1 MSFIS
6 KGHIA
11 CQGCAALS
19 TANLILNELGPK
31 TVAVI
36 PACCLS
42 VCNGPYPSAAFKIP
56 VVNCAFET
64 AAITAAGIRAGLDRK
79 KEEANVVVLA
89 GDGGTYDIGLQA
101 LSGAAERNDDIIYV
115 CYDNE
120 AYMNTGIQRS
130 SSTPFGAHTM
140 TTPGE
145 GYKREYKKD
154 LIGILKAHDVPY
166 IATATIAKPGDF
178 KKKVRRAKEMK
189 GFRFILAFTPCP
201 TGWKFDPKY
210 SIKMAKLAVDC
221 GLFTLQE
228 IVWGEEETVKKF
240 KVETSKE
247 KFKEYLKLQGRF
259 KHLSDK
265 EIDNFYKSYMNFDW
279 KF

>member
-1 MSFIS
+1 MSLIS

-19 TANLILNELGPK
+19 TANLILNELGPR

-89 GDGGTYDIGLQA
+89 GDGGTYDIGLGA
-101 LSGAAERNDDIIYV
+101 LSGAAERNDNILYV

-130 SSTPFGAHTM
+130 SATPYGAHTM
-140 TTPGE
+140 TTPKE
-145 GYKREYKKD
+145 GYKREHKKD
-154 LIGILKAHDVPY
+154 IIGILKAHDVPY
-166 IATATIAKPGDF
+166 IATATITKPGDF
-178 KKKVRRAKEMK
+178 KKKVRKAKDMK

-210 SIKMAKLAVDC
+210 SIKMARLAVNS
-221 GLFTLQE
+221 GLFPLRE
-228 IVWGEEETVKKF
+228 IVWGEETVKKI
-240 KVETSKE
+240 KTEDSKAV
-247 KFKEYLKLQGRF
+247 FKEYIKLQGRF
-259 KHLSDK
+259 KHLSD
-265 EIDNFYKSYMNFDW
+265 EEVNNFYRAYKNFDW

>member
-1 MSFIS
+1 MSLIS

-19 TANLILNELGPK
+19 TANLILEELGPR

-89 GDGGTYDIGLQA
+89 GDGGTYDIGLGA
-101 LSGAAERNDDIIYV
+101 LSGAAERNDDILYV

-130 SSTPFGAHTM
+130 SSTPYGAHTM
-140 TTPGE
+140 TTPRE
-145 GYKREYKKD
+145 GYKREHKKD
-154 LIGILKAHDVPY
+154 IIGILKAHDVPY
-166 IATATIAKPGDF
+166 IATATIAKPGDL
-178 KKKVRRAKEMK
+178 KKKVRKAKDMK

-210 SIKMAKLAVDC
+210 SIKMARLAVES
-221 GLFTLQE
+221 GLFSLRE
-228 IVWGEEETVKKF
+228 IVWGEETVKKF
-240 KVETSKE
+240 KIEDSKK
-247 KFKEYLKLQGRF
+247 KFKEYIKLQGRF
-259 KHLSDK
+259 KHLSEEEVDY
-265 EIDNFYKSYMNFDW
+265 FYKTYMNFDW
-279 KF
+279 KY

>member
-1 MSFIS
+1 MSLIS

-19 TANLILNELGPK
+19 TANLILNELGPR

-89 GDGGTYDIGLQA
+89 GDGGTYDIGLGA
-101 LSGAAERNDDIIYV
+101 LSGAAERNDNILYV

-130 SSTPFGAHTM
+130 SATPYGAHTM
-140 TTPGE
+140 TTPKE
-145 GYKREYKKD
+145 GYKREHKKD
-154 LIGILKAHDVPY
+154 IIGILKAHDVPY

-178 KKKVRRAKEMK
+178 KKKVRKAKDMK

-210 SIKMAKLAVDC
+210 SIKMARLAVNS
-221 GLFTLQE
+221 GLFPLRE
-228 IVWGEEETVKKF
+228 IVWGEETVKKI
-240 KVETSKE
+240 KTEDSKAV
-247 KFKEYLKLQGRF
+247 FKEYIKLQGRF
-259 KHLSDK
+259 KHLSD
-265 EIDNFYKSYMNFDW
+265 EEVNNFYRAYKNFDW

>member
-1 MSFIS
+1 MSLIS

-89 GDGGTYDIGLQA
+89 GDGGTYDIGLGA
-101 LSGAAERNDDIIYV
+101 LSGAAERNDDILYV

-130 SSTPFGAHTM
+130 SSTPYGAHTT
-140 TTPGE
+140 TTPRE
-145 GYKREYKKD
+145 GYKRENKKD
-154 LIGILKAHDVPY
+154 IVGILKAHDVPY

-178 KKKVRRAKEMK
+178 KKKVRKAKEMK

-201 TGWKFDPKY
+201 TGWKFDPRY
-210 SIKMAKLAVDC
+210 SIKMARLAVES
-221 GLFTLQE
+221 GLFPLRE
-228 IVWGEEETVKKF
+228 IVYGEETVKKI
-240 KVETSKE
+240 KTEDSKAV
-247 KFKEYLKLQGRF
+247 FKEYLKLQGRF
-259 KHLSDK
+259 KHLSD
-265 EIDNFYKSYMNFDW
+265 EEVNNIYLEYMNFYW
-279 KF
+279 KY

>member
-1 MSFIS
+1 V
-6 KGHIA
+6 
-11 CQGCAALS
+11 ALS
-19 TANLILNELGPK
+19 TANLILEELGPK

-79 KEEANVVVLA
+79 KEEATVVVLA
-89 GDGGTYDIGLQA
+89 GDGGTYDIGLGA
-101 LSGAAERNDDIIYV
+101 LSGAAERNDDILYV

-130 SSTPFGAHTM
+130 SSTPYGAHTA
-140 TTPGE
+140 TTPRE
-145 GYKREYKKD
+145 GYKREHKKD
-154 LIGILKAHDVPY
+154 IIGILKAHDVPY
-166 IATATIAKPGDF
+166 IATATIAKPGDL
-178 KKKVRRAKEMK
+178 KKKVRKAKDMK

-210 SIKMAKLAVDC
+210 SIKMARLAVES
-221 GLFTLQE
+221 GLFSLRE
-228 IVWGEEETVKKF
+228 IVWGEETVKKF
-240 KVETSKE
+240 KIEDSKK
-247 KFKEYLKLQGRF
+247 KFKEYIKLQGRF
-259 KHLSDK
+259 KHLSEEEVDY
-265 EIDNFYKSYMNFDW
+265 FYKTYMNFDW
-279 KF
+279 KY

>member
-6 KGHIA
+6 SGHIA

-19 TANLILNELGPK
+19 TARLVLDVMGPK

-42 VCNGPYPSAAFKIP
+42 VCNGAFPSASFKVP

-64 AAITAAGIRAGLDRK
+64 AAVTAAGVRAGLDRK
-79 KEEANVVVLA
+79 GEKDAHVITLA

-101 LSGAAERNDDIIYV
+101 LSGAAERNDNILYI

-130 SSTPFGAHTM
+130 SSTPVDAITM
-140 TTPGE
+140 TTPKAAPEQGH
-145 GYKREYKKD
+145 KKD
-154 LIGILKAHDVPY
+154 ILSIMAAHRVPY
-166 IATATIAKPGDF
+166 IASATIAYPKDLR
-178 KKKVRRAKEMK
+178 KKVEKAKEIE
-189 GFRFILAFTPCP
+189 GFRFLLLFSPCP

-210 SIKMAKLAVDC
+210 AMKMAKLAVNA
-221 GLFTLQE
+221 GIFPLLE
-228 IVWGEEETVKKF
+228 IQNGEVTWTRKPRKGKEHEAAEE
-240 KVETSKE
+240 
-247 KFKEYLKLQGRF
+247 YMRLQGRF
-259 KHLSDK
+259 
-265 EIDNFYKSYMNFDW
+265 EYE
-279 KF
+279 

>member
-1 MSFIS
+1 MSLIS

-19 TANLILNELGPK
+19 TANLILEELGPR

-89 GDGGTYDIGLQA
+89 GDGGTYDIGLGA
-101 LSGAAERNDDIIYV
+101 LSGAAERNDDILYV

-130 SSTPFGAHTM
+130 SSTPYGAHTM
-140 TTPGE
+140 TTPRE
-145 GYKREYKKD
+145 GYKREHKKD
-154 LIGILKAHDVPY
+154 IIGILKAHDVPY
-166 IATATIAKPGDF
+166 IATATIAKPGDL
-178 KKKVRRAKEMK
+178 KKKVRRAKDMK

-210 SIKMAKLAVDC
+210 SIKMARLAVES
-221 GLFTLQE
+221 GLFPLRE
-228 IVWGEEETVKKF
+228 IVYGEETVKKI
-240 KVETSKE
+240 KTEDSKAV
-247 KFKEYLKLQGRF
+247 FKEYIKLQGRF
-259 KHLSDK
+259 KHLSEK
-265 EIDNFYKSYMNFDW
+265 EVNNFYVAYKNFDW
-279 KF
+279 KY

>member
-64 AAITAAGIRAGLDRK
+64 AAITAAGIRAGLDVK
-79 KEEANVVVLA
+79 GEEANVLVLA

-101 LSGAAERNDDIIYV
+101 LSGAAERNDDILYV

-130 SSTPFGAHTM
+130 SSTPYGAHTM

-154 LIGILKAHDVPY
+154 IIGILKAHDVPY
-166 IATATIAKPGDF
+166 IATTTIAKPGDF
-178 KKKVRRAKEMK
+178 KKKIRKAKDMK

-210 SIKMAKLAVDC
+210 SIKMAKLAVKS
-221 GLFTLQE
+221 GLFPLRE
-228 IVWGEEETVKKF
+228 IIWGEETVKKVNVL
-240 KVETSKE
+240 KSKDA
-247 KFKEYLKLQGRF
+247 FKEYIKLQGRF
-259 KHLSDK
+259 KHLSDE
-265 EIDNFYKSYMNFDW
+265 EINNFYKAYMEFDW

>member
-1 MSFIS
+1 MSLIS

-19 TANLILNELGPK
+19 TANLILEELGPR

-64 AAITAAGIRAGLDRK
+64 AAITAAGVRAGLDRK
-79 KEEANVVVLA
+79 KEEANVLVLA

-130 SSTPFGAHTM
+130 SSTPYGAHTT
-140 TTPGE
+140 TTPGD
-145 GYKREYKKD
+145 GYKREFKKD
-154 LIGILKAHDVPY
+154 LVGILKAHDVPY

-178 KKKVRRAKEMK
+178 RKKVKRAKEIK

-210 SIKMAKLAVDC
+210 SIKMAKLAVKS
-221 GLFTLQE
+221 GLFPLRE
-228 IVWGEEETVKKF
+228 IVWGEETVKEIKT
-240 KVETSKE
+240 KDSKAD
-247 KFKEYLKLQGRF
+247 FKEYLKLQGRF
-259 KHLSDK
+259 KHLSEK
-265 EIDNFYKSYMNFDW
+265 EINNFYRAYKNFDW

>member
-1 MSFIS
+1 MSLIS

-11 CQGCAALS
+11 CQGCVALS
-19 TANLILNELGPK
+19 TANLILNELGPR

-89 GDGGTYDIGLQA
+89 GDGGTYDIGLGA
-101 LSGAAERNDDIIYV
+101 LSGAAERNDNILYV

-130 SSTPFGAHTM
+130 SSTPYGAHTA
-140 TTPGE
+140 TTPRE
-145 GYKREYKKD
+145 GYKREHKKD
-154 LIGILKAHDVPY
+154 IVGILKAHDVPY
-166 IATATIAKPGDF
+166 IATATIAKPGDL
-178 KKKVRRAKEMK
+178 KKKVRKAKDMK

-210 SIKMAKLAVDC
+210 SIKMARLAVES
-221 GLFTLQE
+221 GLFSLRE
-228 IVWGEEETVKKF
+228 IVWGEETVKKF
-240 KVETSKE
+240 KIEDSKK
-247 KFKEYLKLQGRF
+247 KFKEYIKLQGRF
-259 KHLSDK
+259 KHLSEEEVDY
-265 EIDNFYKSYMNFDW
+265 FYKTYMNFDW
-279 KF
+279 KY

>member
-1 MSFIS
+1 MSLIS

-19 TANLILNELGPK
+19 TANLILEELGPR

-89 GDGGTYDIGLQA
+89 GDGGTYDIGLGA
-101 LSGAAERNDDIIYV
+101 LSGAAERNDDILYV

-130 SSTPFGAHTM
+130 SSTPYGAHTM
-140 TTPGE
+140 TTPRE
-145 GYKREYKKD
+145 GYKREHKKD
-154 LIGILKAHDVPY
+154 IIGILKAHNVPY
-166 IATATIAKPGDF
+166 IATATIAKPGDL
-178 KKKVRRAKEMK
+178 KKKVRKAKDMK

-210 SIKMAKLAVDC
+210 SIKMARLAVES
-221 GLFTLQE
+221 GLFLLRE
-228 IVWGEEETVKKF
+228 IVYGEETVKKI
-240 KVETSKE
+240 KTEDSKAV
-247 KFKEYLKLQGRF
+247 FKEYIKLQGRF
-259 KHLSDK
+259 KHLSEK
-265 EIDNFYKSYMNFDW
+265 EVNNFYVAYKNFDW
-279 KF
+279 KY

>member
-1 MSFIS
+1 MSLIS

-19 TANLILNELGPK
+19 TANLILNELGPR

-89 GDGGTYDIGLQA
+89 GDGGTYDIGLGA
-101 LSGAAERNDDIIYV
+101 LSGAAERNDNILYV

-130 SSTPFGAHTM
+130 SATPYGAHTM
-140 TTPGE
+140 TTPKE
-145 GYKREYKKD
+145 GYKREHKKD
-154 LIGILKAHDVPY
+154 IIGILKAHDVPY

-178 KKKVRRAKEMK
+178 KKKVRKAKDMK

-210 SIKMAKLAVDC
+210 SIKMARLAVNS
-221 GLFTLQE
+221 GLFPLRE
-228 IVWGEEETVKKF
+228 IVWGEETVKKI
-240 KVETSKE
+240 KTEDSKAV
-247 KFKEYLKLQGRF
+247 FKEYIKLQGRF
-259 KHLSDK
+259 KHLSD
-265 EIDNFYKSYMNFDW
+265 EEVNNFYRAYRNFDW

>member
-1 MSFIS
+1 MSLIS

-19 TANLILNELGPK
+19 TANLILEELGPR

-64 AAITAAGIRAGLDRK
+64 AAITAAGVRAGLDRK
-79 KEEANVVVLA
+79 KEEANVLVLA

-130 SSTPFGAHTM
+130 SSTPYGAHTM
-140 TTPGE
+140 TTPGD
-145 GYKREYKKD
+145 GYKREFKKD
-154 LIGILKAHDVPY
+154 LVGILKAHDVPY

-178 KKKVRRAKEMK
+178 RKKVKRAKEIK

-210 SIKMAKLAVDC
+210 SIKMAKLAVKS
-221 GLFTLQE
+221 GLFPLRE
-228 IVWGEEETVKKF
+228 IVWGEETVKEIKT
-240 KVETSKE
+240 KDSKAD
-247 KFKEYLKLQGRF
+247 FKEYLKLQGRF
-259 KHLSDK
+259 KHLSEK
-265 EIDNFYKSYMNFDW
+265 EINNFYRAYKNFDW